1 MAVSQALVAERRT
14 GWPPAWSPGQEA
26 VALHLPHRYGA
37 DFLLCGRRLQGGMGE
52 VQTEAQGQLEAVRL
66 DLAVTGQVPCAAH
79 PIPGLGVFA
88 ANWRQEDSTCLAQ
101 G

>member
-1 MAVSQALVAERRT
+1 
-14 GWPPAWSPGQEA
+14 
-26 VALHLPHRYGA
+26 
-37 DFLLCGRRLQGGMGE
+37 MGE